1 MANSKQFYR
10 SIDLQKNEIQNA
22 VAHNLASAPSSPVE
36 GQFYYNTG
44 DNKLYYYDGSNFES
58 FAGDITSIADNGN
71 GTVNVTSGTEGNVT
85 LEVNI
90 ANLINDSSSTS
101 SNLWSASK
109 IISYTQTATEGLNV
123 KLAVAAATTTALAAC
138 TYDNGTSGVG
148 ATLTGDANGALAAID
163 GVTLVADERV
173 LIQDQADAAENG
185 IYTVT
190 TVGDASNA
198 FVLTRTSD
206 FDTTDDVKANS
217 FCFVEAG
224 TTYGDKGL
232 VLASGDS
239 PTVGTTDLVFTQ
251 FTGAGAFTSGDG
263 LSQSGNTINVN
274 VDNSS
279 IEINSDTL
287 RLKDAGITTAKIA
300 DSQVTTAKVADDAIT
315 TAKILD
321 SNVTTGKV
329 ADSAITT
336 AKIADL
342 NVTTAK
348 LAANAVTNAKVA
360 DNAISTANIVDA
372 NITTAKILDS
382 NITTAKIADD
392 AVTNAKVADDAVTT
406 AKIVDS
412 NVTTAKVAD
421 ANITNSKL
429 ASDAVSTIKI
439 VDANITTAKI
449 ADDAVTADKLGNK
462 YAAAFA
468 GADFS
473 SGDLTIAAAT
483 HGVGATEDLVVT
495 VKDSNGDDVTS
506 GVEVS
511 IASSGN
517 VTVSVNT
524 GLEFSGR
531 IIIRN

>member
-206 FDTTDDVKANS
+206 FDTTNDIKANS

-239 PTVGTTDLVFTQ
+239 PTIGTTDLVFTQ

-279 IEINSDTL
+279 IEINADTL

-300 DSQVTTAKVADDAIT
+300 DSQVTNSKLATDSVSTSNVIDGNITNDKLASDSVSTIKILDSSVT
-315 TAKILD
+315 TAKIL
-321 SNVTTGKV
+321 N
-329 ADSAITT
+329 ANIT
-336 AKIADL
+336 
-342 NVTTAK
+342 NAK
-348 LAANAVTNAKVA
+348 LATDSV
-360 DNAISTANIVDA
+360 ST
-372 NITTAKILDS
+372 
-382 NITTAKIADD
+382 
-392 AVTNAKVADDAVTT
+392 
-406 AKIVDS
+406 S
-412 NVTTAKVAD
+412 NVID

-429 ASDAVSTIKI
+429 ASDSVSTIKI

>member
-1 MANSKQFYR
+1 MANSKLFYR
-10 SIDLQKNEIQNA
+10 SLNLQKNEIQNA
-22 VAHNLASAPSSPVE
+22 VAHNLASAPSSPAE

-90 ANLINDSSSTS
+90 ANIINDSSSTS

-123 KLAVAAATTTALAAC
+123 KLAVAAATTSALATC
-138 TYDNGTSGVG
+138 TYANGTSGVG

-173 LIQDQADAAENG
+173 LIQDQADSAQNG

-206 FDTTDDVKANS
+206 FDTTDNIKANS

-239 PTVGTTDLVFTQ
+239 PTIGTTDLVFTQ

-315 TAKILD
+315 TAKIC
-321 SNVTTGKV
+321 
-329 ADSAITT
+329 
-336 AKIADL
+336 
-342 NVTTAK
+342 
-348 LAANAVTNAKVA
+348 
-360 DNAISTANIVDA
+360 
-372 NITTAKILDS
+372 
-382 NITTAKIADD
+382 
-392 AVTNAKVADDAVTT
+392 
-406 AKIVDS
+406 
-412 NVTTAKVAD
+412 
-421 ANITNSKL
+421 
-429 ASDAVSTIKI
+429 
-439 VDANITTAKI
+439 
-449 ADDAVTADKLGNK
+449 
-462 YAAAFA
+462 
-468 GADFS
+468 
-473 SGDLTIAAAT
+473 
-483 HGVGATEDLVVT
+483 
-495 VKDSNGDDVTS
+495 
-506 GVEVS
+506 
-511 IASSGN
+511 
-517 VTVSVNT
+517 
-524 GLEFSGR
+524 
-531 IIIRN
+531 

>member
-22 VAHNLASAPSSPVE
+22 VAHNLASSPSSPVE
-36 GQFYYNTG
+36 GQFYYNTT
-44 DNKLYYYDGSNFES
+44 DNKLYYYDGSSFES

-71 GTVNVTSGTEGNVT
+71 GTINVTSGSEGNVT

-90 ANLINDSSSTS
+90 ANIINDSSSTS

-123 KLAVAAATTTALAAC
+123 KLAVAAATTTALSAC

-148 ATLTGDANGALAAID
+148 ATLTGDANGALGSID
-163 GVTLVADERV
+163 GVTLVADDRV

-185 IYTVT
+185 IYVVT

-198 FVLTRTSD
+198 FVLTRAAD
-206 FDTTDDVKANS
+206 FDTTNEIKANS

-224 TTYGDKGL
+224 NTYADIGL

-251 FTGAGAFTSGDG
+251 FTGAGAFSAGDG
-263 LSQSGNTINVN
+263 LSQSGNAINVN

-279 IEINSDTL
+279 IEINSDSL

-300 DSQVTTAKVADDAIT
+300 DSQVTTAKLADDAIT

-321 SNVTTGKV
+321 SNVTT
-329 ADSAITT
+329 
-336 AKIADL
+336 
-342 NVTTAK
+342 AK
-348 LAANAVTNAKVA
+348 LAADAVTNAKVA
-360 DNAISTANIVDA
+360 DDAIATSNIIDA
-372 NITTAKILDS
+372 NITTAKIADA

-392 AVTNAKVADDAVTT
+392 NVTNAKLADDAVTT

-412 NVTTAKVAD
+412 NVTTAKIAD

-429 ASDAVSTIKI
+429 ASDSVSTIKI

-449 ADDAVTADKLGNK
+449 ADNAVTADKLGNK

-468 GADFS
+468 SSDFS

-495 VKDSNGDDVTS
+495 VKDGNGDDVTS

-517 VTVSVNT
+517 ITVSVNT

-531 IIIRN
+531 IIVRN

>member
-206 FDTTDDVKANS
+206 FDTTDDIKANS

-239 PTVGTTDLVFTQ
+239 PTIGTTDLVFTQ

-279 IEINSDTL
+279 IEINADTL

-300 DSQVTTAKVADDAIT
+300 DSQVTNSKLATDSVSTSNVIDGNITNDKLASDSVSTIKILDSSVT
-315 TAKILD
+315 TAKIL
-321 SNVTTGKV
+321 N
-329 ADSAITT
+329 ANIT
-336 AKIADL
+336 
-342 NVTTAK
+342 NAK
-348 LAANAVTNAKVA
+348 LATDSV
-360 DNAISTANIVDA
+360 ST
-372 NITTAKILDS
+372 
-382 NITTAKIADD
+382 
-392 AVTNAKVADDAVTT
+392 
-406 AKIVDS
+406 S
-412 NVTTAKVAD
+412 NVID

-429 ASDAVSTIKI
+429 ASDSVSTIKI

>member
-1 MANSKQFYR
+1 MANSKLFYR
-10 SIDLQKNEIQNA
+10 SLNLQKNELQNA

-300 DSQVTTAKVADDAIT
+300 DSQVTNSKLATDSVSTSNVIDGNITNDKLASDSVSTIKILDSSVT
-315 TAKILD
+315 TAKIL
-321 SNVTTGKV
+321 N
-329 ADSAITT
+329 ANIT
-336 AKIADL
+336 
-342 NVTTAK
+342 NAK
-348 LAANAVTNAKVA
+348 LATDSV
-360 DNAISTANIVDA
+360 ST
-372 NITTAKILDS
+372 
-382 NITTAKIADD
+382 
-392 AVTNAKVADDAVTT
+392 
-406 AKIVDS
+406 S
-412 NVTTAKVAD
+412 NVID

-429 ASDAVSTIKI
+429 ASDSVSTVKI

-524 GLEFSGR
+524 GLELSGR